1 MAEYK
6 FKTKDGETVERELLL
21 TCLNTGTYDA
31 PVWSP
36 LGSRTTDS
44 SIENDWSTESNTDI
58 LGKTRTTMKKA
69 VKTQSF
75 DPLPL
80 DGGDAAI
87 VKLHEL
93 AEIDENPAA
102 LCNLDMLIVHLYM
115 ESTDGNGVFA
125 KRYDA
130 CAVEASSIGGE
141 GGGNIDMPINVT
153 FGGNVTKGTAV
164 KASDGTI
171 TFAPEAEIAKV
182 STFSTRNTKTSGSDE

>member
-1 MAEYK
+1 MADFK
-6 FKTKDGETVERELLL
+6 FKTKNGETVDRELLL
-21 TCLNTGTYDA
+21 TCLNTGTYDS

-44 SIENDWSTESNTDI
+44 SIENDWGTESNTDI
-58 LGKTRTTMKKA
+58 LGQTRTTMKKA
-69 VKTQSF
+69 VKTQGF

-93 AEIDENPAA
+93 AEIEENPAA

-115 ESTDGNGVFA
+115 ESTDENGVFA

-141 GGGNIDMPINVT
+141 GGGNINMPINVT
-153 FGGNVTKGTAV
+153 FGGNITKGIAV
-164 KASDGTI
+164 KGTNGSI
-171 TFAPEAEIAKV
+171 TFTPKTEVSTA
-182 STFSTRNTKTSGSDE
+182 STFSTRNNKTSGSDE

>member
-1 MAEYK
+1 MADFK
-6 FKTKDGETVERELLL
+6 FKTKNGETVDRELLL
-21 TCLNTGTYDA
+21 TCLNTGTYES

-44 SIENDWSTESNTDI
+44 SIENDWGTESNTDI
-58 LGKTRTTMKKA
+58 LGQVRTTMKKA
-69 VKTQSF
+69 VKTQGF

-93 AEIDENPAA
+93 AEIEENPAA

-141 GGGNIDMPINVT
+141 GGGNINMPINVT
-153 FGGNVTKGTAV
+153 FGGNITRGIAV
-164 KASDGTI
+164 KGNNGAI
-171 TFAPEAEIAKV
+171 TFTPETEVATV